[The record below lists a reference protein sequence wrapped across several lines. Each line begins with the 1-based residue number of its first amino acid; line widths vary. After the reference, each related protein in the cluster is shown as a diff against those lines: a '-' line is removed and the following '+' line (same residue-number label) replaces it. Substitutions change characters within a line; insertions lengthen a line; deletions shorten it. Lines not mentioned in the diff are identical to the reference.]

1 MTTTSRTAVRSS
13 ALRRVALLAAA
24 IITTLTGG
32 LLALSTPA
40 HAAPASGGTQV
51 FHVMCST
58 KETID
63 TWFDVTADVTVD
75 TNNSF
80 GQITAVNNI
89 AGYLGGVTAFEDIS
103 NFNGGTYTISDD
115 KQSVTIS
122 GTATMTGYVGTQLIP
137 VMQAPVSCSKT
148 WNIHDLPT
156 ASS

>member
-1 MTTTSRTAVRSS
+1 VTTTSRSAVRSS
-13 ALRRVALLAAA
+13 TLRRVVLLAAA

-63 TWFDVTADVTVD
+63 TWFDITADVTVD
-75 TNNSF
+75 TSNSF
-80 GQITAVNNI
+80 GQISAVNNI

-103 NFNGGTYTISDD
+103 NFNNGTYTISDD
-115 KQSVTIS
+115 KQSVTIGGS
-122 GTATMTGYVGTQLIP
+122 ATMTGYVGIQQIP
-137 VMQAPVSCSKT
+137 VTQASVSCSKT
-148 WNIHDLPT
+148 WDIHDLPT